1 MYPTL
6 SFDQQSFDPAVL
18 ESMVARV
25 AGGLHELGIGD
36 GDTIALMSRNQPAPL
51 VAMLAARTLGA
62 YFCPINWHFKAE
74 EAGWILSDSGARALI
89 ADRDLVPRIAAGIP
103 DSVLP
108 AARLAIRPEPSVRR
122 AAHIVG
128 SALAMP
134 EGFTSWEAWLP
145 AQPRYIGPPRTARG
159 FVPYTSGTTGR
170 PKGVRRMPIDP
181 SQADAFAAASAA
193 LSSAVFGIRPESR
206 CLISA
211 PLYHSAP
218 ASYVM
223 FAAARGAWLRIEPR
237 FDAAATLAAIER
249 HRITHLYLVPTM
261 MHRLLRLPEDVRR
274 RHDLSSLQFVL
285 TTGAPC
291 PAQTKRAMID
301 WWGPVVHEAYAAS
314 ELGYVTMIDSGQAL
328 AHPGSVGR
336 PLGGAQ
342 LRILDDAGHEC
353 PAGTPG
359 RIYARQPAY
368 PDFTYLN
375 QPEARMHAERDGL
388 VSVGDVGFVDADG
401 FLHLCDRA
409 SDMVLSGGVNI
420 YPAEIEAALATLPG
434 IADSAVFG
442 IPDEEYGEALLAAI
456 EMLPGVSGDADAVRN
471 HLTERLAGFKVPRR
485 IEFHAALPR
494 EETGKIFKRR
504 LRDPHWAGRERSI

>member
-6 SFDQQSFDPAVL
+6 SFDQQSYDPDVL

-36 GDTIALMSRNQPAPL
+36 GDTIALMSRNQPALL

-62 YFCPINWHFKAE
+62 YFCPINWHFKAD

-89 ADRDLVPRIAAGIP
+89 ADRDLVAQIAAGIP
-103 DSVLP
+103 GSVLP
-108 AARLAIRPEPSVRR
+108 AARLAVRPEPSVCR
-122 AAHIVG
+122 AARLEG
-128 SALAMP
+128 PALVMP
-134 EGFTSWEAWLP
+134 VGFTSWEGWLP
-145 AQPRYIGPPRTARG
+145 AQPRYIGPPRAARG

-170 PKGVRRMPIDP
+170 PKGVRRLPVDP
-181 SQADAFAAASAA
+181 RRAESFAIASAA
-193 LSSAVFGIRPESR
+193 LSRAVFGIGPESR

-218 ASYVM
+218 SSYAM

-249 HRITHLYLVPTM
+249 HRVTHLYLVPTM
-261 MHRLLRLPEDVRR
+261 MHRLLRLPEEVRR
-274 RHDLSSLQFVL
+274 RHDLSSLRFVL

-291 PAQTKRAMID
+291 PVQTKRAMIE

-314 ELGYVTMIDSGQAL
+314 ELGYVTVIDSDEAL
-328 AHPGSVGR
+328 SHPGSVGR
-336 PLGGAQ
+336 PVGEAR
-342 LRILDDAGHEC
+342 LRIVDDTGAEC
-353 PAGTPG
+353 PVGTPG

-368 PDFTYLN
+368 PDFTYVN
-375 QPEARMHAERDGL
+375 QPEARSQAERDGL

-401 FLHLCDRA
+401 YLYLCDRA

-420 YPAEIEAALATLPG
+420 YPAEIEAALASLPG

-442 IPDEEYGEALLAAI
+442 VPDEEYGEALLAAI
-456 EMLPGVSGDADAVRN
+456 EMLPGAQASADAVRR
-471 HLTERLAGFKVPRR
+471 HLVERIAGFKVPRR

-504 LRDPHWAGRERSI
+504 LREPFWAGRERRI